1 VTDLIADRCTSE
13 ATPHPLIEA
22 YPARH
27 ATIGALEIR
36 RALPLRE
43 RRLVGPWCFLDRYG
57 PLSFTNSKPMDLGPH
72 PHIGLQTVSYLL
84 EGEVVHHDS
93 LGYESLLRPG
103 AVNLMTS
110 GRGIAHAEE
119 TPRGAS
125 GSLNGVQLWI
135 AKPDE
140 TQSSFVHHD
149 DLRRIGAMTLFVDA
163 ATHIGGDIEL
173 HQRETLELNRRFE
186 HALLVLDGTAELEA
200 QPLIPDVLYYLG
212 TGRDELSLSTRSGA
226 RILLIGGEPF
236 RDTILMWWN
245 FVARTS
251 EELVAAREDWAHG
264 ERFGEVRGA
273 EAPRIDA
280 PPLSGKARPPAAS

>member
-1 VTDLIADRCTSE
+1 VTDLVAERCTSE

-22 YPARH
+22 HPARH
-27 ATIGALEIR
+27 ATIGDLEIR

-57 PLSFTNSKPMDLGPH
+57 PLSFTSGKPMDLGPH

-119 TPRGAS
+119 TPRGAT
-125 GSLNGVQLWI
+125 GTLNGVQLWI

-140 TQSSFVHHD
+140 TQSSFEHRD
-149 DLRRIGAMTLFVDA
+149 ELRHVGAMTLFVDA
-163 ATHIGGDIEL
+163 PTHIGGDIDVRE
-173 HQRETLELNRRFE
+173 RETLEMNRRFE
-186 HALLVLDGTAELEA
+186 HALLVLDGAAELEG

-212 TGRDELSLSTRSGA
+212 TGRDELTLASRGGA

-236 RDTILMWWN
+236 RGTILMWWN

-251 EELVAAREDWAHG
+251 EELTAAREDWARG

-273 EAPRIDA
+273 EAPRVEA